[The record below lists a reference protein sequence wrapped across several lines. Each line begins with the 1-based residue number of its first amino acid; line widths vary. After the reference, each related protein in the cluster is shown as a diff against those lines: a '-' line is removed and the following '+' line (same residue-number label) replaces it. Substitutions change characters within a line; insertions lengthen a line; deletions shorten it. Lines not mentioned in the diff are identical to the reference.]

1 MSFKVKSLK
10 QITDDML
17 VSVQASSV
25 APKKVTD
32 TSPGSVVRTIIEA
45 VALLIADIYLQVAKL
60 RELFSIDL
68 ANGSDLDARAQDYGV
83 TRIAASKA
91 TGYVA
96 VSDSSYTTK
105 AASTLNG
112 AVSIGATTARIQAAN
127 FDSFPDEGWV
137 IFERD
142 TDGKRER
149 VQYETKTVPDILTL
163 VTPITIAHASGT
175 SVIVSRLGTDRT
187 VAAGTVIK
195 RIATSTTPAI
205 SVETTASV
213 VLLDGEAAVLA
224 PVAAQI
230 AGTISV
236 VAVGGLSTF
245 DTLPWAT
252 ALVRN
257 NSALSGGYNRESDQ
271 DFKQRIKDQVQ
282 SLTRATTTALRSA
295 VTSTVV
301 GQVKITDVEI
311 VENSYSR
318 DLTVYI
324 GDGTSEPV
332 GSPTARNTDD
342 IVIFNADSG
351 QKLGRLALRP
361 TYDAPKIFKS
371 DYEVNVT
378 SVLDNGDG
386 TATVGF
392 SDAGRSASAGNTFYD
407 SSRISFTVTAST
419 TTSITVSFTTVLPN
433 TGWGCVFSYDAAD
446 MLVRAYEDVP
456 MSVTVGRATSVTDG
470 GTTATITD
478 TSAARITNSLQYKYM
493 YCDRNGGAYA
503 IIGNGYQTITVNKSG
518 LSTPTVNSD
527 YALVPYTDI
536 VSRSLNRN
544 DFWFNETTGDIEL
557 VQGLR
562 AHQALIAHP
571 VASVA
576 YYYYGSHHPISVVQ
590 KVLNGDLAN
599 TTEYPGVKAAGVKAR
614 VVWATVRDVY
624 VTVNITTSGVSESS
638 VYDSVKSAVVNYI
651 NSRRLGEDVFLSGIV
666 AAAHSVGG
674 VESATVTSPTS
685 DIVMLS
691 GQTARSDVSKITVV

>member
-1 MSFKVKSLK
+1 
-10 QITDDML
+10 
-17 VSVQASSV
+17 
-25 APKKVTD
+25 
-32 TSPGSVVRTIIEA
+32 
-45 VALLIADIYLQVAKL
+45 
-60 RELFSIDL
+60 
-68 ANGSDLDARAQDYGV
+68 
-83 TRIAASKA
+83 
-91 TGYVA
+91 
-96 VSDSSYTTK
+96 
-105 AASTLNG
+105 
-112 AVSIGATTARIQAAN
+112 
-127 FDSFPDEGWV
+127 
-137 IFERD
+137 
-142 TDGKRER
+142 
-149 VQYETKTVPDILTL
+149 
-163 VTPITIAHASGT
+163 
-175 SVIVSRLGTDRT
+175 
-187 VAAGTVIK
+187 
-195 RIATSTTPAI
+195 
-205 SVETTASV
+205 
-213 VLLDGEAAVLA
+213 
-224 PVAAQI
+224 
-230 AGTISV
+230 
-236 VAVGGLSTF
+236 
-245 DTLPWAT
+245 
-252 ALVRN
+252 
-257 NSALSGGYNRESDQ
+257 
-271 DFKQRIKDQVQ
+271 
-282 SLTRATTTALRSA
+282 
-295 VTSTVV
+295 VV

-503 IIGNGYQTITVNKSG
+503 ITGNGYQTITVNKSG